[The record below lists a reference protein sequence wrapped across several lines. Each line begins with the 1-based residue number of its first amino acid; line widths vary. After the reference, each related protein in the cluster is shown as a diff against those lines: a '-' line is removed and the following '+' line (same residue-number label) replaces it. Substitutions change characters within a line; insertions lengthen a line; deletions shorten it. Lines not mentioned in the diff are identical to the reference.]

1 MAFFECEYYSFATMS
16 HRSFTAVIPL
26 DPPPEGPV
34 IPAYT
39 KGPYPTV
46 YLLHGYSGS
55 RLDYLTQ
62 SGIALWAA
70 QHRCAV
76 IMPDG
81 GNHFYVD
88 VEALGENYGRFIGE
102 ELVDV
107 TRRMFNLSHRR
118 EDTVLA
124 GLSMGGFGAIL
135 NGVRYPEVFGSVISM
150 SAALIAEDIISGR
163 IKQDHLPGVPLQ
175 YYDTIFGPA
184 DRLEGSVKDP
194 VHMAKRALEQG
205 RTPRLFLSCG
215 TEDFL
220 WRNNLSFHEE
230 LEKMGY
236 EHTFWTAPGVHD
248 FDFWNRA
255 LPAGLDWCF
264 GEPGTKNDQGLPAEE
279 PLAEAAA
286 RLTKR
291 GKKELFAVD
300 VTVTAFRETTVEGV
314 VYRELPF
321 EGTFTGP
328 LLSGRVGP
336 GGVDRQTARPGA
348 EPEICAAYDLIGE
361 KDGETLRVHVENRNR
376 GGRWKPTLMTTAP
389 SLAWLNGLDC
399 EAVLEGRPQGPIVHI
414 FG

>member
-34 IPAYT
+34 IPSYT
-39 KGPYPTV
+39 AGPYPTV

-55 RLDYLTQ
+55 RNDYLTM

-88 VEALGENYGRFIGE
+88 VDALGENYSRFIGE

-135 NGVRYPEVFGSVISM
+135 NGMLYPDVFGSVISM
-150 SAALIAEDIISGR
+150 SAALIVEDILSGR
-163 IKQDHLPGVPLQ
+163 IEKEHLPGVPLR
-175 YYDTIFGPA
+175 YYETIFGPR
-184 DRLEGSVKDP
+184 DQLEKSDKNPLYAAEQALARG
-194 VHMAKRALEQG
+194 RA
-205 RTPRLFLSCG
+205 PRLFLSCG

-255 LPAGLDWCF
+255 LPRGLDWCF
-264 GEPGTKNDQGLPAEE
+264 GAPGQKNDQGLPAEE
-279 PLAEAAA
+279 SPEEAAE
-286 RLTKR
+286 RLSRR
-291 GKKELFAVD
+291 GKRELFTVD
-300 VTVTAFRETTVEGV
+300 VVVKECRETTEEGI

-321 EGTFTGP
+321 DGSFTGP
-328 LLSGRVGP
+328 LFSGAVAP
-336 GGVDRQTARPGA
+336 GGVDRQVARPGA
-348 EPEICAAYDLIGE
+348 EPEICAAYDLVGE
-361 KDGETLRVHVENRNR
+361 KDGAPVTVHVENRNR
-376 GGRWKPTLMTTAP
+376 GGRWKPTLMTTCP
-389 SLAWLNGLDC
+389 SLSWLNGLDC
-399 EAVLEGRPQGPIVHI
+399 EAILEGRPQGPVVHI

>member
-39 KGPYPTV
+39 QGPYPTV

-88 VEALGENYGRFIGE
+88 VEAMGENYSRFIGE

-135 NGVRYPEVFGSVISM
+135 NGTRYSDTFGSIISM
-150 SAALIAEDIISGR
+150 SAALIVEDILSGR
-163 IKQDHLPGVPLQ
+163 IKDNSLPGVPQ
-175 YYDTIFGPA
+175 IYYRTIFGPR
-184 DRLEGSVKDP
+184 DQLENSAKNP
-194 VHMAKRALEQG
+194 VFTAKQALERG
-205 RTPRLFLSCG
+205 NTPRLFLSCG

-236 EHTFWTAPGVHD
+236 PHTFWTASGVHD
-248 FDFWNRA
+248 YDFWNRA
-255 LPAGLDWCF
+255 LPAGLNWCF
-264 GEPGTKNDQGLPAEE
+264 GEPGKKDDRGLPAAE
-279 PLAEAAA
+279 PLSEAAE
-286 RLTKR
+286 RLAKR
-291 GKKELFAVD
+291 GKKELFTVD
-300 VTVTAFRETTVEGV
+300 VTVHECRETTVEGV
-314 VYRELPF
+314 LYRELPF
-321 EGTFTGP
+321 DGAFTGH
-328 LLSGRVGP
+328 LLSGTVAP
-336 GGVDRQTARPGA
+336 GGVDRQVVRPGA
-348 EPEICAAYDLIGE
+348 EPEICAAYDLVGE
-361 KDGETLRVHVENRNR
+361 AEGETVRVHVENRNR
-376 GGRWKPTLMTTAP
+376 GGRWRPTLMTIAP
-389 SLAWLNGLDC
+389 SLSWLNALDC
-399 EAVLEGRPQGPIVHI
+399 EAILEPRPQGPVVHI

>member
-26 DPPPEGPV
+26 DPPPEGPA
-34 IPAYT
+34 IPSYT
-39 KGPYPTV
+39 AGPYPTV

-55 RLDYLTQ
+55 RNDYLTM

-88 VEALGENYGRFIGE
+88 VDALGENYSRFIGE

-135 NGVRYPEVFGSVISM
+135 NGMLYPDVFGSVISM
-150 SAALIAEDIISGR
+150 SAALIVEDILSGR
-163 IKQDHLPGVPLQ
+163 IEKEHLPGVPLR
-175 YYDTIFGPA
+175 YYETIFGPR
-184 DRLEGSVKDP
+184 DQLEKSCKNP
-194 VHMAKRALEQG
+194 VYAAEQALARGRA
-205 RTPRLFLSCG
+205 PRLFLSCG

-255 LPAGLDWCF
+255 LPRGLDWCF
-264 GEPGTKNDQGLPAEE
+264 GAPGQKNDQGLPAEE
-279 PLAEAAA
+279 SPEEAAE
-286 RLTKR
+286 RLSRR
-291 GKKELFAVD
+291 GKRELFTVD
-300 VTVTAFRETTVEGV
+300 VVVKECRETTEEGI

-321 EGTFTGP
+321 DGSFTGP
-328 LLSGRVGP
+328 LFSGAVAP
-336 GGVDRQTARPGA
+336 GGVDRQVARPGA
-348 EPEICAAYDLIGE
+348 EPEICAAYDLVGE
-361 KDGETLRVHVENRNR
+361 KDGAPVTVHVENRNR
-376 GGRWKPTLMTTAP
+376 GGRWKPTLMTTCP
-389 SLAWLNGLDC
+389 SLSWLNGLDC
-399 EAVLEGRPQGPIVHI
+399 EAILEGRPQGPVVHI

>member
-39 KGPYPTV
+39 EGPYPTV

-55 RLDYLTQ
+55 RNDYLTQ

-70 QHRCAV
+70 RHRCAV

-124 GLSMGGFGAIL
+124 GLSMGGFGAL
-135 NGVRYPEVFGSVISM
+135 VNGTRYPDVFGSVISM
-150 SAALIAEDIISGR
+150 SAALIVEDILSGR
-163 IKQDHLPGVPLQ
+163 IEKEHLPGVPLR
-175 YYDTIFGPA
+175 YYETIFGPK
-184 DRLEGSVKDP
+184 DQLEGSVKNP
-194 VHMAKRALEQG
+194 VCTAARALAGG
-205 RTPRLFLSCG
+205 RAPRLFLACG

-220 WRNNLSFHEE
+220 WRNNLSFHEA

-236 EHTFWTAPGVHD
+236 DHVFWTAPGVHD
-248 FDFWNRA
+248 YDFWNRA

-264 GEPGTKNDQGLPAEE
+264 GEPGIKNEQGLPGEE
-279 PLAEAAA
+279 SVAEAASRLA
-286 RLTKR
+286 RR
-291 GKKELFAVD
+291 GKRELFTVD
-300 VTVTAFRETTVEGV
+300 VTVTACRETTVEGV
-314 VYRELPF
+314 LYRELPF
-321 EGTFTGP
+321 EGSFTGP
-328 LLSGRVGP
+328 LLSGAVGP
-336 GGVDRQTARPGA
+336 GGVDRQKARPGA
-348 EPEICAAYDLIGE
+348 EPDICAAYDLIGE
-361 KDGETLRVHVENRNR
+361 RDGEAVRVHVENRNR
-376 GGRWKPTLMTTAP
+376 GGRWKPALMTTDP
-389 SLAWLNGLDC
+389 SLSWLNGLDC